1 MAKIRKAVIPAAG
14 LGSRMYP
21 LTRAQPK
28 EMLPIL
34 DKPVIHHV
42 VDEILSAGI
51 DQILVIVGKGKESII
66 NYFDYNELD
75 LKFNSMPDFP
85 EIFFVRQREQKGL
98 ADAVKYAK
106 KFVNDE
112 PFMVLAG
119 DTIYGSNKEKTIAQ
133 QIIDVFNRKSSTVIG
148 LEKVP
153 IEKVKHYGI
162 VNGDEI
168 EKGLHLIKNMVEKP
182 EISEAPS
189 NLAITAAYALQ
200 PDIFAFIDKIKPGKN
215 NEYQLTDALNLM
227 CKEQDVFGIEIDG
240 KRYDIGSK
248 EFWVETFI
256 EFARKDERFSYI
268 FKNPDNL

>member
-51 DQILVIVGKGKESII
+51 DQILIIVGKGKESII

-75 LKFNSMPDFP
+75 SKFNITPDFP

-112 PFMVLAG
+112 PFLVLAG
-119 DTIYGSNKEKTIAQ
+119 DTIYKSRTDKTVVRQLLDIFDKTQSTSICLEEVPMEKT
-133 QIIDVFNRKSSTVIG
+133 KY
-148 LEKVP
+148 
-153 IEKVKHYGI
+153 YGI
-162 VNGDEI
+162 VKG
-168 EKGLHLIKNMVEKP
+168 EKVDNNLYLIKDMIEKP

-189 NLAITAAYALQ
+189 NLAITAAYALE
-200 PDIFAFIDKIKPGKN
+200 PEIFDFINKINPGKN

-227 CKEQDVFGIEIDG
+227 CKEKDLFGVKIDG

-256 EFARKDERFSYI
+256 EFAKNDKRFSDL
-268 FKNPDNL
+268 FKS

>member
-1 MAKIRKAVIPAAG
+1 MAKIRKAIIPAAG

-51 DQILVIVGKGKESII
+51 DQILIIVGKGKESII

-75 LKFNSMPDFP
+75 SKFNITPDFP

-112 PFMVLAG
+112 PFLVLAG
-119 DTIYGSNKEKTIAQ
+119 DTIYKSRTNKTVVRQLLDIFDKTQSTSICLEEVPMEKT
-133 QIIDVFNRKSSTVIG
+133 KY
-148 LEKVP
+148 
-153 IEKVKHYGI
+153 YGI
-162 VNGDEI
+162 VKG
-168 EKGLHLIKNMVEKP
+168 EKVDNNVYLIKDMIEKP

-189 NLAITAAYALQ
+189 NLAITAAYALE
-200 PDIFAFIDKIKPGKN
+200 PEIFDFINNINPGKN

-227 CKEQDVFGIEIDG
+227 CKEKDLFGVKIDG

-256 EFARKDERFSYI
+256 EFAKNDKRFSDL
-268 FKNPDNL
+268 FKS